1 MKVVLLRAHPCV
13 APSQLTPV
21 PPDRLDSSTSP
32 QPWRHLHRQR
42 MAPVAVDSSSNRMTM
57 RSIGSE
63 VSITGEVMVMTIVLI
78 RVRPFLEEEL
88 AGQKKIRT

>member
-1 MKVVLLRAHPCV
+1 
-13 APSQLTPV
+13 
-21 PPDRLDSSTSP
+21 
-32 QPWRHLHRQR
+32 
-42 MAPVAVDSSSNRMTM
+42 MAPVAVASNRMTM

-63 VSITGEVMVMTIVLI
+63 VSTGEVMLTTIVLI